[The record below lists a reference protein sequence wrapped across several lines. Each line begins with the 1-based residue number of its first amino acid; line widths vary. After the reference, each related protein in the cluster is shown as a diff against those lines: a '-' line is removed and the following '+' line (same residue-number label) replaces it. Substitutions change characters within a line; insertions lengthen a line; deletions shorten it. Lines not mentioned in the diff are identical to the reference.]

1 MSGELSDLLKL
12 WDRSDV
18 LDAIAS
24 EGEAGLPDVARP
36 ATVAGL
42 AERVSPLLVVLPRSR
57 DAEAFAAALGPWVT
71 GARVEV
77 FPAWEVLPG
86 EAMSPT
92 LDTMGR
98 RLRILWELA
107 GGGAERLPRD
117 TPPLRIVVTSVR
129 AYLQQV
135 GAPPT
140 EALHLETGTVI
151 DLEDLERRL
160 AALGYERNYL
170 VERPGE
176 FSVRGGILDV
186 YPPGAVPVRADFF
199 GDEITSLKAFSIGSQ
214 RSLADTAGV
223 DILPARELLLGP
235 QAMEAARRL
244 LSHHEDP
251 DEEDR
256 ALPPPDEDDEAPA
269 YLSPEGPGAG
279 RQSDLERLASGI
291 PCPGMEAW
299 LGTLNGRLHP
309 PAGLIAAAG
318 AVVIADPKSCRDRA
332 SDFLAQAAE
341 WASP

>member
-1 MSGELSDLLKL
+1 MPGELSDLLKL

-57 DAEAFAAALGPWVT
+57 DAEAFADALGPWVA

-107 GGGAERLPRD
+107 GGGAETLPKT

-140 EALHLETGTVI
+140 EALRLEATAS
-151 DLEDLERRL
+151 LELAESKLSERL
-160 AALGYERNYL
+160 
-170 VERPGE
+170 
-176 FSVRGGILDV
+176 
-186 YPPGAVPVRADFF
+186 RA
-199 GDEITSLKAFSIGSQ
+199 
-214 RSLADTAGV
+214 RAG
-223 DILPARELLLGP
+223 
-235 QAMEAARRL
+235 Q
-244 LSHHEDP
+244 
-251 DEEDR
+251 
-256 ALPPPDEDDEAPA
+256 
-269 YLSPEGPGAG
+269 
-279 RQSDLERLASGI
+279 ERLAT
-291 PCPGMEAW
+291 AVDDK
-299 LGTLNGRLHP
+299 P
-309 PAGLIAAAG
+309 PAAYQKQVDNYFKALAAN
-318 AVVIADPKSCRDRA
+318 KK
-332 SDFLAQAAE
+332 
-341 WASP
+341 